1 MKLIAAALLTFAG
14 LSFPLSVTVIEKRAD
29 VRGMGVESEQK
40 ITEYIA
46 KGYVKTIEESKTSV
60 SAGHSQGFSFH
71 GGATKEKVKKEETI
85 QVYRDG
91 KIVNYRVFHRNRSYF
106 EMETPAHMV
115 MFGFVTM
122 LVDCEAGGE
131 CRLKTKEKGLHITDE
146 FKKVGKWKAR
156 KVVATVKDTRGRV
169 IQTVMWVTKDNK
181 LLIEAEKTRLDNLFR
196 EAEKDPKLN
205 RNPKILEMLKQIR
218 SITMDF
224 IDRYGAQ
231 VMTTSSLGDM
241 TSTVVIRSV
250 KKENLPD
257 TFFTVPKD
265 YKPAGTGMPRWH

>member
-1 MKLIAAALLTFAG
+1 MKLIATALLTFAG
-14 LSFPLSVTVIEKRAD
+14 LSFSLSVTVIEKRAD
-29 VRGMGVESEQK
+29 VRGMGVESEQRIVEY
-40 ITEYIA
+40 ITE
-46 KGYVKTIEESKTSV
+46 GYVKTVEESKTSV

-71 GGATKEKVKKEETI
+71 GGAAKEKVRKEETI

-91 KIVNYRVFHRNRSYF
+91 KIVNYRVFHKNKSYF

-122 LVDCEAGGE
+122 LVDCDEQGE
-131 CRLKTKEKGLHITDE
+131 CRLRTKEKGLHITDE
-146 FKKVGKWKAR
+146 FKEVGKWKAR

-205 RNPKILEMLKQIR
+205 RNPKILEMLKRIR
-218 SITMDF
+218 SVTMDF
-224 IDRYGAQ
+224 IDRYGVQ
-231 VMTTSSLGDM
+231 VMTTSSLGEM
-241 TSTVVIRSV
+241 TSTVVVHSV
-250 KKENLPD
+250 KKEELPD
-257 TFFTVPKD
+257 SFFSVPEG
-265 YKPAGTGMPRWH
+265 YKPAGTGMPKWH